1 MRDRKPFVGGNWKM
15 NTTQASASSLAR
27 GVIDACAAVQ
37 ARVEVVVFPPLPY
50 MLTVHTIVRNRPTT
64 IGVGSQDVY
73 HRPDGAFTGEVSVA
87 MLADCGCRAVLA
99 GHSERRHVLGESN
112 ELVNLKVRAT
122 VEAGLTSVLCVG
134 ETLAQREAGA
144 TDSVNEAQIRTGLAD
159 VGKRQL
165 ADVVIA
171 YEPVWAIGT
180 GKTATPDDA
189 QDAHAKIRGLIG
201 ELYGSDAADRLRII
215 YGGSVKPSNAAALF
229 SKPDIDGGLIGGAS
243 LEVEDFAAIAQAAAG
258 H

>member
-1 MRDRKPFVGGNWKM
+1 VRDRKPFVGGNWKM
-15 NTTQASASSLAR
+15 NTNQASASSLAR

-37 ARVEVVVFPPLPY
+37 ARVDVVVFPPLPY
-50 MLTVHTIVRNRPTT
+50 MLTVHTIIRNRPTT
-64 IGVGSQDVY
+64 VAVGSQDVY
-73 HRPDGAFTGEVSVA
+73 HRPDGAFTGEVSAA

-99 GHSERRHVLGESN
+99 GHSERRHVLGESD

-122 VEAGLTSVLCVG
+122 IEAGLTSVLCVG

-144 TDSVNEAQIRTGLAD
+144 TDAVNAAQIRTGLAD

-180 GKTATPDDA
+180 GKTATPDNA
-189 QDAHAKIRGLIG
+189 QEAHAKIRGLIRDLHG
-201 ELYGSDAADRLRII
+201 ADAADRIRII

-229 SKPDIDGGLIGGAS
+229 AKPDIDGGLIGGAS
-243 LEVEDFAAIAQAAAG
+243 LEVEDFAAIARAAAG
-258 H
+258 T